1 MDQIDQKLYS
11 ILSSKINKIEFH
23 VSVVC
28 FFSDSLNSLNSL
40 NKSVKVKRPPLGA
53 KQNST
58 TQPASTTAQTKNKR
72 TSGRK

>member
-11 ILSSKINKIEFH
+11 ILSSKINKLNFM
-23 VSVVC
+23 SPL
-28 FFSDSLNSLNSL
+28 FFLDSLNSLNSL

-58 TQPASTTAQTKNKR
+58 IQPASTTAQTKNKR